1 MISLLHKYP
10 WASYHLYT
18 IAERNIIF
26 KTTFNLLNELSN
38 HLLRHPEFP
47 PAKPEHHVLTYQL
60 LQELLLAGL
69 SVPAFSETQRAQ
81 LIDGVKGLVVAPV
94 YVNGLAPVWPFEV
107 LRMKL
112 DVGEDLV
119 MVSSLVSD
127 IGIID

>member
-10 WASYHLYT
+10 WSSHHLYT
-18 IAERNIIF
+18 LAERNIIF
-26 KTTFNLLNELSN
+26 KTTLNLLSELSS

-47 PAKPEHHVLTYQL
+47 PAKPEHHVLTPQL

-69 SVPAFSETQRAQ
+69 SVPAFSEKQRAQ
-81 LIDGVKGLVVAPV
+81 LIDSVKGLVVAPV

-112 DVGEDLV
+112 DVGENLV
-119 MVSSLVSD
+119 MVGQVVLCFCGSR
-127 IGIID
+127 